1 MPRSIRRCGW
11 GGHSGRPRPY
21 NALSDEGAR
30 HGAGRPCLGLRP
42 AHRSAEGQ
50 KPTMNPDPTRP
61 EPDDDATAAGSDPD
75 LVDAIALEAVTSA
88 AVPTPEPAAAGD
100 GADPMIGRHL
110 GAYRLVSRIG
120 GNDRVRFYLAER
132 VGSFEQRA
140 AVKVVEPAMGGEA
153 IVRRFRATS
162 RIHAALSGHPNLAG
176 LLDAGT

>member
-1 MPRSIRRCGW
+1 M
-11 GGHSGRPRPY
+11 
-21 NALSDEGAR
+21 
-30 HGAGRPCLGLRP
+30 
-42 AHRSAEGQ
+42 SAEGQ
-50 KPTMNPDPTRP
+50 KPTMDPDPTRP

-176 LLDAGT
+176 LLDAGTDEDGRSYLVMEAVDGRPIDAHCDERRLDVPARLRLFAQVCDA